1 MEVEDLCD
9 SHPYEVLS
17 LQLSPLAP
25 SRCIDRECIVPSMA
39 ARFLEIIQL
48 AYKFMIGIIQ
58 QELPMTLGIV
68 SREPCTH
75 FFPLFDAALILPS
88 LIC

>member
-1 MEVEDLCD
+1 
-9 SHPYEVLS
+9 
-17 LQLSPLAP
+17 
-25 SRCIDRECIVPSMA
+25 MA